1 MTTHFSAMQEIPLW
15 DTADSTSRAARSFSC
30 RLTHLSCASTNTSDI
45 TQEVPYNYLEMQIHM
60 NNVYVGLVAELNG
73 ILKIHSVHV
82 KKIGYE
88 GIFEGVLME
97 DKLKKNTFLG

>member
-1 MTTHFSAMQEIPLW
+1 
-15 DTADSTSRAARSFSC
+15 
-30 RLTHLSCASTNTSDI
+30 
-45 TQEVPYNYLEMQIHM
+45 MQIHM